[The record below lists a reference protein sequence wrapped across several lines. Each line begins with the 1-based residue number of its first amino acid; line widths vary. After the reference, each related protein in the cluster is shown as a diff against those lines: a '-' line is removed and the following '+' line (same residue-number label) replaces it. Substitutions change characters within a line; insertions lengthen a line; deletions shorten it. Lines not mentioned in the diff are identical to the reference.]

1 MQRAVALKL
10 LEQRVNPIAWELI
23 GDIPVYGKEKYVSY
37 SNKLDQYWGQV
48 NEEGQNHGQGTMV
61 YANCGSVYTGEWKNG
76 LKHGKGKL
84 TFGNEDG

>member
-10 LEQRVNPIAWELI
+10 IEQRANPIAWELI

-48 NEEGQNHGQGTMV
+48 NEEG
-61 YANCGSVYTGEWKNG
+61 
-76 LKHGKGKL
+76 
-84 TFGNEDG
+84 